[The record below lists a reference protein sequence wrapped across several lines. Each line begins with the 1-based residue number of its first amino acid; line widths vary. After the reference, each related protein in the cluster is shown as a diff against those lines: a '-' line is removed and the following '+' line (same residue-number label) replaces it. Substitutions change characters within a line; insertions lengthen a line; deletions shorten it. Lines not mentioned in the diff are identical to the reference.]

1 MRKRE
6 LTKKKAELEQGRKKV
21 RSLAERNRAKNRRM
35 DNELEELAQ
44 EEKLSKQ
51 LKTGKINQS
60 DYDTKIEKIYKRV
73 EYQK

>member
-1 MRKRE
+1 LRKRE